1 MTPAAQSIM
10 RKTKIVCT
18 LGLATQT
25 EDMIE
30 KLMDAGMNV
39 ARFNFSHGTHESHK
53 AMYDIVTRLRE
64 QKNMSVATL
73 LDTKGP
79 EIRLGLFADSAI
91 QLVEGAIFTL
101 TTEEVSGNQERVS
114 VSYADLPRDI
124 KRGDSILIDDGLIE
138 LTVLDITGTD
148 IRCQVINGGAV
159 SSRKGVNVPGV
170 TLSMPYLSKQD
181 EADLL
186 FGIETGFDFIAASF
200 VRSARDVLDIRELL
214 HKHGGDNILIISKI
228 ENMQGVENLDEILR
242 VSDGIMVARG
252 DMGVEISF
260 ELLPMIQK
268 KMIKQAYQ
276 RGKMVI
282 TATQMLD
289 SMIKNPRPTR
299 AETTDVA
306 NAIYD
311 GTSAIMLSGE
321 TAAGLYPVRAVET
334 MVQIA
339 GSTEN
344 DIAYRKRFEAGSY
357 VGEQDNVTNAISY
370 ATCSAGYNLG
380 AAAIVTVSLSGRTA
394 RNISKFRPDIP
405 IIGCTTSV
413 KTYYQLALSWG
424 VTPALIPMETDLDN
438 LIDHAVKAGTD
449 LGLVQS
455 GDLVVVS
462 TGIPLGVSGTT
473 NLLKVH
479 IAGDVL
485 VRGSG
490 IGTAYARGRLCV
502 VSNAEEALLKFKDGD
517 ILVIAETSNELMP
530 LIRAAAGVIA
540 EQDGANSHAAIV
552 CSALNI
558 PAVVGARNATSLLK
572 DGTVVSLDAEHGFVS
587 HAGAVC
593 PADSDRAE

>member
-1 MTPAAQSIM
+1 
-10 RKTKIVCT
+10 
-18 LGLATQT
+18 
-25 EDMIE
+25 MI
-30 KLMDAGMNV
+30 DAGMNV

-53 AMYDIVTRLRE
+53 AMYDIVTKLRQE
-64 QKNMSVATL
+64 KSISVATL

-79 EIRLGLFADSAI
+79 EIRLGQFAEQSVMLIAG
-91 QLVEGAIFTL
+91 ESFTL
-101 TTEEVSGNQERVS
+101 TTEAIAGDAARAS
-114 VSYADLPRDI
+114 VSYADLPRDVAV
-124 KRGDSILIDDGLIE
+124 GNSILIDDGLIE
-138 LTVLDITGTD
+138 LKVLEINGTD
-148 IRCQVINGGAV
+148 IHCQVINGGTV

-260 ELLPMIQK
+260 ELLPAIQK

-276 RGKMVI
+276 CGKMVI
-282 TATQMLD
+282 TATQMLE

-299 AETTDVA
+299 AEATDVA

-339 GSTEN
+339 VSTEN
-344 DIAYRKRFEAGSY
+344 DIAYRKRFETGSY
-357 VGEQDNVTNAISY
+357 AHEQDNVTNAISY
-370 ATCSAGYNLG
+370 ATCAAAYNLG

-424 VTPALIPMETDLDN
+424 VTPALIPMETDLDD
-438 LIDHAVKAGTD
+438 LVDDAVKAGTG

-455 GDLVVVS
+455 GDLVVIS
-462 TGIPLGVSGTT
+462 TGIPLGISGTT

-485 VRGSG
+485 VRGTG
-490 IGTAYARGRLCV
+490 IGDTYARGRLCV
-502 VSNAEEALLKFKDGD
+502 VSNAAEARLKFKDGD
-517 ILVIAETSNELMP
+517 ILVIDETSNELMP
-530 LIRAAAGVIA
+530 LIRNAVGVIA

-558 PAVVGARNATSLLK
+558 PAVVGAHNATAILK
-572 DGTVVSLDAEHGFVS
+572 DGTIVTLDAEHGFVS
-587 HAGAVC
+587 HAGAVAATPAC
-593 PADSDRAE
+593 PEQEA